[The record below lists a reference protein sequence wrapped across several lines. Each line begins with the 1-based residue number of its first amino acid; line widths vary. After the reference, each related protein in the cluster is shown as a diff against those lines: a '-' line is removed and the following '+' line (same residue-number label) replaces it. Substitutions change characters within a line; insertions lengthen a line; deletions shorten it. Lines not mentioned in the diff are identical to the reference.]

1 MWCVECVWA
10 QYVVCV
16 SSVAV
21 CGCVQVGKREKDKPA
36 LNTFISGTA
45 HANFITMAAHRAR
58 NDSREKKNFLWTKK
72 DYDKENESSLNAKV
86 KFNNIL
92 GIMYL

>member
-1 MWCVECVWA
+1 M
-10 QYVVCV
+10 VCV

-45 HANFITMAAHRAR
+45 HANFTTMAAHRAR
-58 NDSREKKNFLWTKK
+58 NDSREKKIFFELKKIMTKK
-72 DYDKENESSLNAKV
+72 MNPV
-86 KFNNIL
+86 
-92 GIMYL
+92 